1 MLKANGLNAEVIP
14 KDHKTEQRI
23 LDAAKIVFYRKG
35 LSGARMHEIADA
47 AGINKAMLNYYF
59 RSKDKLF
66 EAVFRDGVQKIFPVI
81 RTIISSD
88 LPLFEKIETFADTYI
103 SVLTQNPYLPG
114 FILNEVNNNPERL
127 MEVFLGNVMEMDVY
141 KKFSLQVET
150 AVKEGIIK
158 PTDPKQL
165 IVNLMSMC
173 IFPFAAKPVIKVL
186 INLDE
191 ENYSS
196 FLEKRKKEIPL
207 FIINAIKVN

>member
-1 MLKANGLNAEVIP
+1 MDEVKILSKDLN
-14 KDHKTEQRI
+14 TEQRI
-23 LDAAKIVFYRKG
+23 LDAAKIVFHRKG

-66 EAVFRDGVQKIFPVI
+66 EAVFRDGIQKIFPVI
-81 RTIISSD
+81 KTIISSD

-103 SVLTQNPYLPG
+103 SVLIENPYLPG
-114 FILNEVNNNPERL
+114 FILNEVNNNPDRL

-141 KKFSLQVET
+141 LKFSSQVEE
-150 AVKEGIIK
+150 AVKSGIIK
-158 PTDPKQL
+158 PIDPKQL

-186 INLDE
+186 VNLDE
-191 ENYSS
+191 ESYSL
-196 FLEKRKKEIPL
+196 FLEQRKKEIPV

>member
-1 MLKANGLNAEVIP
+1 MDKAEILS
-14 KDHKTEQRI
+14 KDNKTEQRI

>member
-1 MLKANGLNAEVIP
+1 MDDKEILS
-14 KDHKTEQRI
+14 KDQNTEQRI
-23 LDAAKIVFYRKG
+23 LDSAKIVFHRKG

-66 EAVFRDGVQKIFPVI
+66 EAVFRDGVRKIFPVI
-81 RTIISSD
+81 KTIISSD

-103 SVLTQNPYLPG
+103 SVLIENPYLPG

-127 MEVFLGNVMEMDVY
+127 MQVFLDNVMEMDVY
-141 KKFSLQVET
+141 LKFSLQVEE

-158 PTDPKQL
+158 PIDSRQL

-186 INLDE
+186 VNLDE

-207 FIINAIKVN
+207 FIINAIKIN

>member
-1 MLKANGLNAEVIP
+1 MDDIKNLSKDLN
-14 KDHKTEQRI
+14 TEQRI
-23 LDAAKIVFYRKG
+23 LDAAKIVFQRKG

-66 EAVFRDGVQKIFPVI
+66 EAVFRDGIQKIFPVI
-81 RTIISSD
+81 KTIFSSD
-88 LPLFEKIETFADTYI
+88 LPLFEKIETFADKYI
-103 SVLTQNPYLPG
+103 SVLIENPHLPG

-141 KKFSLQVET
+141 LKFSSQVET
-150 AVKEGIIK
+150 AVKSGIIK
-158 PTDPKQL
+158 QIDPKQL

-173 IFPFAAKPVIKVL
+173 IFPFAAKPVIKALV
-186 INLDE
+186 NFDE
-191 ENYSS
+191 ENYSL
-196 FLEKRKKEIPL
+196 FLEQRKKEIPV